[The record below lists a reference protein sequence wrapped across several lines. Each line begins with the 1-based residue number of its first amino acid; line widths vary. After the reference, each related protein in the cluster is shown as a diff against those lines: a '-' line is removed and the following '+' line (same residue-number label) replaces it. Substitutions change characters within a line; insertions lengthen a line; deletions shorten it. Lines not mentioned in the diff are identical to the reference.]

1 MKIVCKMV
9 LYYDN
14 FNILTDYENDASIY
28 RYVKYCDF
36 VYCRKSARKRV
47 QKFSK
52 NVCVL
57 VG

>member
-14 FNILTDYENDASIY
+14 FNILTDFENDASIY

-52 NVCVL
+52 ND
-57 VG
+57 